1 MLMIKNDPNQL
12 DYEVQTAIK
21 AVLFKSRIAFIDK
34 YAYSRLFNTF
44 TGDKN
49 CIRGKFNQKYL
60 QYLVEKEL
68 KKSSSTIMQEK
79 IF

>member
-1 MLMIKNDPNQL
+1 MRYRLL
-12 DYEVQTAIK
+12 K

-49 CIRGKFNQKYL
+49 YIPGKFNQKYL

-68 KKSSSTIMQEK
+68 KKSSSTIMQGEDLLGN
-79 IF
+79 